1 MYAVGGAS
9 LATPGLCCVVVVQ
22 LETIANQN
30 EDAERKEVKRTCCL
44 RFTVTGTLCGRVVGS
59 FDGEERL
66 GCADEKQSRGCW
78 AAF

>member
-9 LATPGLCCVVVVQ
+9 LTPGLCCVVVVQ
-22 LETIANQN
+22 LETIANQG
-30 EDAERKEVKRTCCL
+30 EMLREQRSKEVAASSL
-44 RFTVTGTLCGRVVGS
+44 QSLCENVVGS